1 MQYVL
6 PAIKEKWPESDRWNT
21 VYIQQDNART
31 HVLAN
36 DPIFAME
43 AAKGGW
49 DIRIVNQPPNSPD
62 CNILDQACMRE
73 IIKHKGSM
81 HYDTPHMKKKTL
93 ERLGLL
99 SVRLMVDKDY
109 VDAAIE
115 YLNSP

>member
-1 MQYVL
+1 
-6 PAIKEKWPESDRWNT
+6 
-21 VYIQQDNART
+21 
-31 HVLAN
+31 
-36 DPIFAME
+36 
-43 AAKGGW
+43 
-49 DIRIVNQPPNSPD
+49 
-62 CNILDQACMRE
+62 MRE

-99 SVRLMVDKDY
+99 SVRLTVDKDY

>member
-1 MQYVL
+1 MFVHNDLTSFFSIIPQVNESLSQYPHRKL
-6 PAIKEKWPESDRWNT
+6 N
-21 VYIQQDNART
+21 
-31 HVLAN
+31 
-36 DPIFAME
+36 
-43 AAKGGW
+43 
-49 DIRIVNQPPNSPD
+49 RIWLSH
-62 CNILDQACMRE
+62 QACMRE

-99 SVRLMVDKDY
+99 SVRLTIDKDY